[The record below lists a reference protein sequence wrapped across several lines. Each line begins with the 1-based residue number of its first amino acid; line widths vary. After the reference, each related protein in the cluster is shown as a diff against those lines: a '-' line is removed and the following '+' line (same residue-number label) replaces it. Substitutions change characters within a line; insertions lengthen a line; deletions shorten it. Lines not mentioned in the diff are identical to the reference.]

1 MCYNFE
7 EKTHFL
13 LVLCKKSDKLTHSFQ
28 STFYIPPENIRKPY
42 GHLMFSGGKES
53 AVGTNGLIHTAYLSN
68 SLVHD
73 SNIKTVSLTNPG
85 LTF

>member
-28 STFYIPPENIRKPY
+28 STFYLPPENRKPY
-42 GHLMFSGGKES
+42 GLLMFSGDEE
-53 AVGTNGLIHTAYLSN
+53 TAQWERM
-68 SLVHD
+68 
-73 SNIKTVSLTNPG
+73 G
-85 LTF
+85 